1 MRKKSQ
7 RFLFGDTV
15 LIEADMFSQVI
26 LEDLAPRDDQEGQ
39 PRKVILVGR
48 GLHNDIRRLA
58 ALGVFPLEMPNVAAI
73 LDTLSIASAV
83 MPTETGRIGYSL
95 QNLLSLLCPD

>member
-1 MRKKSQ
+1 
-7 RFLFGDTV
+7 

-95 QNLLSLLCPD
+95 QNLLSLLCPDVNAA